1 MADSSPS
8 TLDNGAPRYRSSAAA
23 RMVNIPVA
31 TLRVWERRYQVVG
44 PAQAPSGHRLYSSQ
58 DVRRLVL
65 IKQLVNRGHGIGMLA
80 RMETARLQDLVDE
93 ADQTEGV
100 LKRPV
105 GRLSRPA
112 VAPAEGPDRIRLV
125 LIGSETSIRWATHVQ
140 RLADVD
146 VVAATDDT
154 VGAELALQ
162 NVQADL
168 ILADFGAMHMDT
180 VDRLVRLSRVVGA
193 RQMVVV
199 YGFAN
204 SQVLEALRAR
214 AAILRRSPLEPA
226 ELQQTLE
233 DAVRG
238 WRTVT
243 RALRHVPEPAP
254 AARFDATT
262 LARLTQDMPRVACE
276 CPQHLAELVTLLGQ
290 FEAYSADCESRQPVD
305 VALHAYLYRVAGH
318 ARALMEEALATIAE
332 AEGVPLPEP
341 TALTLPWVRQAA
353 AR

>member
-1 MADSSPS
+1 MAEQHMGATD
-8 TLDNGAPRYRSSAAA
+8 TGAPRYRSSAAA

-44 PAQAPSGHRLYSSQ
+44 PTQAPSGHRLYSSQ

-80 RMETARLQDLVDE
+80 RMETPRLQDLVDE

-105 GRLSRPA
+105 SRLVGQSTA
-112 VAPAEGPDRIRLV
+112 VAVSDERIRMV
-125 LIGSETSIRWATHVQ
+125 LIGTETSIRWAGHVE
-140 RLADVD
+140 RLHDID
-146 VVAATDDT
+146 VVAAADDSISS
-154 VGAELALQ
+154 ELALQ
-162 NVQADL
+162 HVRAD
-168 ILADFGAMHMDT
+168 IVLADFGAMHMDT

-214 AAILRRSPLEPA
+214 GAILRRSPLEPT
-226 ELQQTLE
+226 ELQQTLVE
-233 DAVRG
+233 AMRG
-238 WRTVT
+238 WRSVA
-243 RALRHVPEPAP
+243 RALRSVPDPAP

-262 LARLTQDMPRVACE
+262 LTRLTQDMPRVACE

-318 ARALMEEALATIAE
+318 ARALMEDALATIAE
-332 AEGVPLPEP
+332 AEGVTLPEP
-341 TALTLPWVRQAA
+341 TTLPLPWVRQVASP
-353 AR
+353 

>member
-1 MADSSPS
+1 MPDQAVAPTD
-8 TLDNGAPRYRSSAAA
+8 TGAPRYRSSAAA

-44 PAQAPSGHRLYSSQ
+44 PTQAPSGHRLYSSQ

-80 RMETARLQDLVDE
+80 RMETPRLQDLVDE
-93 ADQTEGV
+93 ADQTEGL
-100 LKRPV
+100 LKRPAARSV
-105 GRLSRPA
+105 GQTQTPA
-112 VAPAEGPDRIRLV
+112 VQDERIRMV
-125 LIGSETSIRWATHVQ
+125 LIGAETSIRWATHVQ
-140 RLADVD
+140 RLHDVD
-146 VVAATDDT
+146 VVAATDDSIS
-154 VGAELALQ
+154 AELALQ
-162 NVQADL
+162 NVRADL

-193 RQMVVV
+193 KQMVVV

-214 AAILRRSPLEPA
+214 AAILRRSPLEPT
-226 ELQQTLE
+226 ELQQTLME
-233 DAVRG
+233 AVRG
-238 WRTVT
+238 WRSVT
-243 RALRHVPEPAP
+243 RAMRNVPDPAP
-254 AARFDATT
+254 ASRFDANT

-305 VALHAYLYRVAGH
+305 VALHAYLYRMAGH
-318 ARALMEEALATIAE
+318 ARALMEDALATIAE
-332 AEGVPLPEP
+332 AEGVTLPEP
-341 TALTLPWVRQAA
+341 TTMALPWVRQGPQA
-353 AR
+353 